1 MTIVNT
7 LKKLGVAVSLFALS
21 QGPAH
26 AIITTYTDL
35 TLWESAVASYTTEDF
50 NNPALQ
56 NLPVNAIPAGS
67 YVGPL
72 TSITSFGSPAVI
84 SGGQM
89 LDTLDVQGGVD
100 TRFDF
105 NPSVFAVS
113 ADWNLAIGGLGSQ
126 IRVNT
131 AAGSEVLSLAPN
143 PLIGFWGFTTDS
155 AILSVE
161 LVEANPLMGIETY
174 LLDNLRMAT
183 ALAAV
188 PEPAILALMG
198 LGLIGIGFSRRKRKA

>member
-26 AIITTYTDL
+26 AILTTYTDL

-50 NNPALQ
+50 NSAALQ

-72 TSITSFGSPAVI
+72 TQITSFGSPAVI

-105 NPSVFAVS
+105 NPGVFGVS
-113 ADWNLAIGGLGSQ
+113 ADWNLAIGGIGSE

-131 AAGSEVLSLAPN
+131 TAGSEVLALAPN
-143 PLIGFWGFTTDS
+143 PLFGFWGFTTDA
-155 AILSVE
+155 AILSIE
-161 LVEANPLMGIETY
+161 LVEANPLVGIETY
-174 LLDNLRMAT
+174 LLDNLRMAR
-183 ALAAV
+183 AL

>member
-50 NNPALQ
+50 NSAALQ
-56 NLPVNAIPAGS
+56 NLPVNAIAPGS
-67 YVGPL
+67 YTGPL
-72 TSITSFGSPAVI
+72 TQITSFGAPAII

-131 AAGSEVLSLAPN
+131 TAGSEVLTLAPN
-143 PLIGFWGFTTDS
+143 PLFGFWGFTTDS
-155 AILSVE
+155 AILSME
-161 LVEANPLMGIETY
+161 LVEAIPGLGIETY

-183 ALAAV
+183 AL
-188 PEPAILALMG
+188 PEPTILALMG
-198 LGLIGIGFSRRKRKA
+198 LGLIGVGFSRRKRKV